1 MLDPDVV
8 LRVDVGDRIRGADA
22 VAGQARMYSHR
33 EARHATVN
41 GAAGALIF
49 VGGQATAVMGFTR
62 GVRQD
67 RRDDVVADPT
77 RVRRLDLSFLD

>member
-49 VGGQATAVMGFTR
+49 VGGRATAVMGFTVVSGR
-62 GVRQD
+62 IVAI
-67 RRDDVVADPT
+67 DVVADPA